1 MVASLS
7 ENDFDLMRR
16 LQAGDRSALS
26 PLYDRY
32 TPLVYPVLL
41 RILAERADADD
52 ALQETWVQAWRTA
65 PSYDLNRGTVA
76 AWLVAV
82 ARTRA
87 LDRVRSATSR
97 RRGETAAEVETSV
110 GVTDDPLAAP
120 EHRQLSER
128 VRRALGALEPKHRRV
143 LECAYFDGLSQAEI
157 ATRLNAPVGTVKS
170 WTRQALTR
178 LRNLLPGEEW
188 A

>member
-1 MVASLS
+1 MS
-7 ENDFDLMRR
+7 ENDFELMRR
-16 LQAGDRSALS
+16 LQSGDRSAVSL
-26 PLYDRY
+26 LYDRY
-32 TPLVYPVLL
+32 TPLLYPVLV
-41 RILAERADADD
+41 RILGERADADD

-76 AWLVAV
+76 AWLLTI

-87 LDRVRSATSR
+87 LDRVRSAASR
-97 RRGETAAEVETSV
+97 RRNEGLVEGEPPINLP
-110 GVTDDPLAAP
+110 DDPSAAS

-157 ATRLNAPVGTVKS
+157 ATRLNAPLGTVKS

-178 LRNLLPGEEW
+178 LKELLPSEEW